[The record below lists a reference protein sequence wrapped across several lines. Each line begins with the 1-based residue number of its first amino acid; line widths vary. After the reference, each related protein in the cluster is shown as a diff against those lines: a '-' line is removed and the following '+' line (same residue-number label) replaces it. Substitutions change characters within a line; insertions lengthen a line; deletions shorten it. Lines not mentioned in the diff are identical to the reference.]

1 MAKYLKA
8 YETLQDFMDAGGQKN
23 MIVPGIAWV
32 RQGDTVYFNVGTQEE
47 DDKEIPVYVALKLG
61 SFLLSDKKTVVS
73 QASITESQKADVIG
87 IFVGVNKMTNKPMFA
102 SVKALTDNELTTPI
116 AFCNGILGRVSNG
129 NDVYRLK
136 GEPSSYSFY
145 EVNSTDVVGEEGKIA
160 ITNLNTSDQNTSVA
174 KTRAV
179 HDFGGISNTNA
190 WLSQIESIEGVEIS
204 DFPVFNLLKSNFD
217 SDWYLPS
224 AGELECARTNG
235 FKSGSLIESALKIL
249 GSAKTINNNGGYWT
263 STLKQNARHDN
274 NSDIMSSDVIYWVK
288 QTHDVLDAWGID
300 LNNADIRI
308 LPFIQIEVNSIYASI
323 NTVTLDEFNTDNSDY
338 KITDNV
344 IFKSGVDTGSGTGSF
359 RRIPSVAITNKGNYI
374 AACEDRPTV
383 ADETNTSILFA
394 RRNYSAT
401 TWEYRTLLAYDESA
415 SLKYMNPMFVI
426 DRTGVHGAK
435 GRIYL
440 WVLAY
445 RKDMS
450 TNQAKAV
457 SATTEEGDSL
467 YMYSDDDGKTWSNPI
482 STKDKWNSTKFKC
495 SWVAATN
502 GIQMSDGTLV
512 LPAMATKTDNNW
524 YSGLIYKR
532 VGSDWKYSNTTP
544 HAGDNE
550 VAIFEGNDGKLYLN
564 ARSNDKNATPS
575 YKRNCY
581 TYDFVNDTF
590 TAVSNDFDPRQLEC
604 QADID
609 KIENMY
615 VMSFDYNTNM
625 NTAASTY
632 NKRMNMSLWVSN
644 DGINGWTRSVEI
656 QNGSNLGYSNMDYFE
671 KDLAYVYEGND
682 GIHFLQMPQ
691 IVPQLKTTLEE
702 VNNPTV
708 IPISAITISGDS
720 EVFGIS
726 KQYTATIE
734 PSNYTE
740 KYRWVLSGT
749 NDSNYA
755 TLTSEGLLTPKNLG
769 RSNQTTVSGMN
780 NYYKPNVTVACV
792 SNSYG
797 ATATKSVRVQ
807 YKEDVEFVDWI
818 KQEGS
823 GSQKSGLGYV
833 DYYES
838 KLNQCEVYTFKLKVK
853 TGSVVPTGT
862 TYFAAPCTGD
872 ISHNS
877 VYFSIYINSNG
888 ISIEER
894 DGANNTYSGLTYSST
909 IEPNTVYEIVATSN
923 FGNNSS
929 SSTQAGTLT
938 LKVNN
943 SDVVS
948 KSFDS
953 LSPIGMQRFYAIPN
967 FIGDAFNGQIY
978 YIQAYEGNTLKFDL
992 RAALRKSDNVYG
1004 MYSNLSGQFYPSIT
1018 TAFSG
1023 GYDET
1028 VYVQDFTLS
1037 APQTINKSGNVTI
1050 SNITPVTANERIQ
1063 FSIISGAEYA
1073 TIDQN
1078 GNITVNENVENQTI
1092 TVKAHTNAKDET
1104 VNIVVSNI
1112 ETYTDVGWVMN
1123 TVSETAAGGP
1133 KSGNGDSVAKI
1144 CGINPFSSATTK
1156 VKFEAVVSMSAIDD
1170 AEEDF
1175 VQILNHNGNAFCTLG
1190 FYQRGLYGNGGN
1202 SGNLQNQKV
1211 TLNANEKI
1219 NVSYEF
1225 DWSTKKG
1232 NLEVNGSGVTKDNWT
1247 ALSSNYVSFANGT
1260 NTLTLLSAGNKKD
1273 VSHPIYR
1280 GKFYSFKLYING
1292 KDTPTLDMKP
1302 VKRDSDNVYGMYDII
1317 HNQFYPSSTSTPF
1330 LGGNDN

>member
-8 YETLQDFMDAGGQKN
+8 YETLQDFIDAGGQEN
-23 MIVPGIAWV
+23 MIVPGIAWI

-47 DDKEIPVYVALKLG
+47 DGKEIPVYTALKIG

-73 QASITESQKADVIG
+73 QASITESQKADAIG
-87 IFVGVNKMTNKPMFA
+87 IFVGVNKMTSKPMFA
-102 SVKALTDNELTTPI
+102 SVKALTDDELTTPI
-116 AFCNGILGRVSNG
+116 AFCNGILGKTSDG
-129 NDVYRLK
+129 KDAYRLK

-160 ITNLNTSDQNTSVA
+160 ITNLNASDQNTTVTR
-174 KTRAV
+174 TRAV

-204 DFPVFNLLKSNFD
+204 DFPVFDLLKSKFD

-224 AGELECARTNG
+224 AGELDCARTNG
-235 FKSGSLIESALKIL
+235 FKSDSLIESALEIL
-249 GSAKTINNNGGYWT
+249 GSTKTINNNGGYWT
-263 STLKQNARHDN
+263 STLKQNAPKDSR
-274 NSDIMSSDVIYWVK
+274 SDIISSDVIYWIQ
-288 QTHDVLDAWGID
+288 QTKDELNAWSIN
-300 LNNADIRI
+300 LNKADIRI
-308 LPFIQIEVNSIYASI
+308 LPFIQIEVNSIYTSI

-338 KITDNV
+338 QIADNV

-374 AACEDRPTV
+374 ATCENRPAV
-383 ADETNTSILFA
+383 ADETDTSILFA

-401 TWEYRTLLAYDESA
+401 TWEYRTLLAYDENA

-426 DRTGVHGAK
+426 DRTGVHGVK

-450 TNQAKAV
+450 TNQGKADL
-457 SATTEEGDSL
+457 ATTEEGDSL

-512 LPAMATKTDNNW
+512 LPAMATKSDNNW
-524 YSGLIYKR
+524 YSGVIYKR
-532 VGSDWKYSNTTP
+532 VGGDWTYSNTTP

-581 TYDFVNDTF
+581 TYDFDNDTF

-625 NTAASTY
+625 NTAVSTY

-702 VNNPTV
+702 ANNPTV
-708 IPISAITISGDS
+708 IPITAITISGDS
-720 EVFGIS
+720 EAIGTS
-726 KQYTATIE
+726 KQYTATIA

-740 KYRWVLSGT
+740 KYRWVLSGN

-769 RSNQTTVSGMN
+769 RSNQTTVSGMI

-792 SNSYG
+792 SSSYG
-797 ATATKSVRVQ
+797 ATATKSVTVQ
-807 YKEDVEFVDWI
+807 YKEDVEFVNWI

-823 GSQKSGLGYV
+823 ENQKSALGYV

-853 TGSVVPTGT
+853 TGSVVPTDT
-862 TYFAAPCTGD
+862 TYFAASCTGD

-888 ISIEER
+888 IFIEER
-894 DGANNTYSGLTYSST
+894 GANNTYGGLTYPLT
-909 IEPNTVYEIVATSN
+909 IEPDTVYEIVATSN

-938 LKVNN
+938 LNVNN
-943 SDVVS
+943 LGVVS
-948 KSFDS
+948 ETFDS
-953 LSPIGMQRFYAIPN
+953 LNPIGTQRFYAIPR
-967 FIGDAFNGQIY
+967 FIGNAFNGQIY
-978 YIQAYEGNTLKFDL
+978 YIQAYEDNTLKFDL

-1004 MYSNLSGQFYPSIT
+1004 MYSNLSGQFYPSVT

-1028 VYVQDFTLS
+1028 VYIQDFTLS
-1037 APQTINKSGNVTI
+1037 APSTINKSGNVTI
-1050 SNITPVTANERIQ
+1050 SNITPVTANEQIHL
-1063 FSIISGAEYA
+1063 SIISGSEYA

-1104 VNIVVSNI
+1104 VSIVVSNV
-1112 ETYTDVGWVMN
+1112 ETYTDVDWVMN
-1123 TVSETAAGGP
+1123 TVSATAAGN
-1133 KSGNGDSVAKI
+1133 NGENVAKI
-1144 CGINPFSSATTK
+1144 CGINPFSSETTK
-1156 VKFEAVVSMSAIDD
+1156 VKFEAQVSMSAIDD
-1170 AEEDF
+1170 TEEDF

-1202 SGNLQNQKV
+1202 KGENLVNKKE
-1211 TLNANEKI
+1211 TLSANAKI

-1225 DWSTKKG
+1225 DWSKKEGALKVNESSAETKH
-1232 NLEVNGSGVTKDNWT
+1232 WT
-1247 ALSSNYVSFANGT
+1247 ALDSNYVSFANGT
-1260 NTLTLLSAGNKKD
+1260 NTLTLLSAGNKNT

-1292 KDTPTLDMKP
+1292 DNTPTLDMKP

-1317 HNQFYPSSTSTPF
+1317 NNQFYPSSTSTQF
-1330 LGGNDN
+1330 VGGNDNE

>member
-8 YETLQDFMDAGGQKN
+8 YETLQDFMDAGGQEN
-23 MIVPGIAWV
+23 MIVPGIAWI

-47 DDKEIPVYVALKLG
+47 GGKEIPVYTALKIG

-73 QASITESQKADVIG
+73 QASIAESQKADAIG
-87 IFVGVNKMTNKPMFA
+87 IFVGVNEMTNKPMFA
-102 SVKALTDNELTTPI
+102 SVKALTNN
-116 AFCNGILGRVSNG
+116 AFTQHVNFSTLQ
-129 NDVYRLK
+129 D
-136 GEPSSYSFY
+136 
-145 EVNSTDVVGEEGKIA
+145 VNSGNPKLTFYGITGETNGVEGQIAAANITSTSISPSIA
-160 ITNLNTSDQNTSVA
+160 IPILI
-174 KTRAV
+174 K
-179 HDFGGISNTNA
+179 DFGGMSNTQA
-190 WLSQIESIEGVEIS
+190 WLDSIS
-204 DFPVFNLLKSNFD
+204 DFSKFPALELLKNNF
-217 SDWYLPS
+217 SSEWYIPS
-224 AGELECARTNG
+224 AGE
-235 FKSGSLIESALKIL
+235 FESARLNGIKSNSILEAALETL
-249 GSAKTINNNGGYWT
+249 GSSATLASSGYWT
-263 STLKQNARHDN
+263 STLKQTA
-274 NSDIMSSDVIYWVK
+274 
-288 QTHDVLDAWGID
+288 
-300 LNNADIRI
+300 LNNAALFSSEAIYYIQGANDTIESWTVNNTSSTNDIRI
-308 LPFIQIEVNSIYASI
+308 LPFIQIEVNSIYTSI
-323 NTVTLDEFNTDNSDY
+323 STVTLDEFNTDNSDY
-338 KITDNV
+338 QIADNV

-374 AACEDRPTV
+374 ATCEDRPAV
-383 ADETNTSILFA
+383 ADETDTSILFA

-426 DRTGVHGAK
+426 DRTGVHGVK

-440 WVLAY
+440 WVLVY

-450 TNQAKAV
+450 TNHAKAV

-532 VGSDWKYSNTTP
+532 VGGDWTYSNTTP

-581 TYDFVNDTF
+581 TYDFDNDTF

-625 NTAASTY
+625 NATVETY

-702 VNNPTV
+702 ANHPTV

-720 EVFGIS
+720 EAIGTS

-740 KYRWVLSGT
+740 KYRWILSGT

-755 TLTSEGLLTPKNLG
+755 TLTSEGLLTPKKLG
-769 RSNQTTVSGMN
+769 LSNQTTASGMI

-792 SNSYG
+792 SSSYH
-797 ATATKSVRVQ
+797 ATATKTVMVQ
-807 YKEDVEFVDWI
+807 YKEDVEFVNWI

-823 GSQKSGLGYV
+823 GSQKSALGYV

-838 KLNQCEVYTFKLKVK
+838 KLNQCEVYTFKLKIK
-853 TGSVVPTGT
+853 TGSAVPTGT
-862 TYFAAPCTGD
+862 TYFTAPCTGD

-894 DGANNTYSGLTYSST
+894 DGANNTYSGLTYSLT
-909 IEPNTVYEIVATSN
+909 IEPNTVYEIEATSN

-938 LKVNN
+938 LNVNN
-943 SDVVS
+943 LGVVS

-953 LSPIGMQRFYAIPN
+953 LSPIGTQRFYAIPR
-967 FIGDAFNGQIY
+967 FIGDTFNGQIY

-1023 GYDET
+1023 GYDQT

-1037 APQTINKSGNVTI
+1037 APQTINKSGNVAI
-1050 SNITPVTANERIQ
+1050 SNITPVTANEQIQ
-1063 FSIISGAEYA
+1063 LSIISGAEYA

-1078 GNITVNENVENQTI
+1078 GNITVNENVDNQTI
-1092 TVKAHTNAKDET
+1092 TVKAHTNAKDKT
-1104 VNIVVSNI
+1104 VDIVVSNI
-1112 ETYTDVGWVMN
+1112 ETYTDVDWVMN
-1123 TVSETAAGGP
+1123 TVSATAAGN
-1133 KSGNGDSVAKI
+1133 NGENVAKI
-1144 CGINPFSSATTK
+1144 CGINPFSSETTK
-1156 VKFEAVVSMSAIDD
+1156 VKFEAEVSMSAIDD
-1170 AEEDF
+1170 TEEDF

-1190 FYQRGLYGNGGN
+1190 FYERGLYGNGGN

-1211 TLNANEKI
+1211 TLSADTKI

-1225 DWSTKKG
+1225 DWLDKKG
-1232 NLEVNGSGVTKDNWT
+1232 DLKVNGIGDGPKKWD
-1247 ALSSNYVSFANGT
+1247 ALSSNYVPFSNGT
-1260 NTLTLLSAGNKKD
+1260 NTLTLLSAGNKNT
-1273 VSHPIYR
+1273 VQHPIYR

-1292 KDTPTLDMKP
+1292 NDTPTLNMKP

-1317 HNQFYPSSTSTPF
+1317 HNQFYPSSTSTQF
-1330 LGGNDN
+1330 VGGNDN